1 MPECQELKTSF
12 FLSSVTEVMPGC
24 SYSSLS
30 LSLILELQNVEP
42 CVVKQISPGVARI
55 HLNGGVVAEWKAS
68 SISSIK
74 EGRAADLGP
83 VVLSG
88 GDGSTDGDSVQGYA
102 HYVRVLPQPTVTNH
116 YVKVDNLLCYFTVSL
131 NTRLMDVGLHALIL
145 QVTVWLICWPFLVC
159 QNPPLELSLDGS
171 TGASEDHEVEEGG
184 DGVWSV
190 VGGKV
195 GIFFFFPLSSYFSQ
209 NHNSSFFSCEISGV
223 ERVKLYCSSCNCR
236 IFMPTNPRNHTVH
249 CRPLVVVTLPLMWH
263 SWMP

>member
-1 MPECQELKTSF
+1 
-12 FLSSVTEVMPGC
+12 
-24 SYSSLS
+24 
-30 LSLILELQNVEP
+30 
-42 CVVKQISPGVARI
+42 
-55 HLNGGVVAEWKAS
+55 
-68 SISSIK
+68 
-74 EGRAADLGP
+74 
-83 VVLSG
+83 
-88 GDGSTDGDSVQGYA
+88 
-102 HYVRVLPQPTVTNH
+102 
-116 YVKVDNLLCYFTVSL
+116 
-131 NTRLMDVGLHALIL
+131 MDVGLHALIL

-223 ERVKLYCSSCNCR
+223 ERAKLYCSSCNCR